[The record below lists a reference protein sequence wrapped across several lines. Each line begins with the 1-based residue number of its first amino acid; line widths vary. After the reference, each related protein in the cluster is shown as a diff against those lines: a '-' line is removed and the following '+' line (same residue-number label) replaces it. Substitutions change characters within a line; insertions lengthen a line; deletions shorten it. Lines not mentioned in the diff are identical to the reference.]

1 MALAGH
7 WEASPAASAIPGT
20 FSDRQEHLLL
30 KGLMAG
36 ACPRPMEIQ
45 KFLEF
50 GLEDPER
57 PGGQTIP
64 AWRSL
69 QAAVRAAVRAA
80 PASPA
85 QRVGAPTK

>member
-1 MALAGH
+1 
-7 WEASPAASAIPGT
+7 
-20 FSDRQEHLLL
+20 
-30 KGLMAG
+30 
-36 ACPRPMEIQ
+36 MEIQ

-50 GLEDPER
+50 GLEDPEG

-69 QAAVRAAVRAA
+69 QAAVREA

>member
-1 MALAGH
+1 
-7 WEASPAASAIPGT
+7 
-20 FSDRQEHLLL
+20 
-30 KGLMAG
+30 
-36 ACPRPMEIQ
+36 MEIQ

-50 GLEDPER
+50 GLEDPEG